1 MYQLACALID
11 VPARVF
17 QADADSVGD
26 SGGQATFG
34 GRPFDQ
40 AVSRPESLPPCKRQ
54 VRGSSPLFG
63 SDRSPVKGRVWVN
76 PT

>member
-11 VPARVF
+11 AAARAS
-17 QADADSVGD
+17 QADTDSVGD

-34 GRPFDQ
+34 GRLFDQ
-40 AVSRPESLPPCKRQ
+40 AVSRPESLPLCKRQ

-63 SDRSPVKGRVWVN
+63 SDDRPGE
-76 PT
+76 PH